1 MADTTNITNS
11 SNSVKSSIDQL
22 SSNMKRLVTI
32 QLAQLSKDSAEYADN
47 MDSAY
52 NTQKKLFD
60 LETKHIK
67 QLKEESK
74 IEEERIRIEEKLAK
88 LDKASIASDKAKEQ
102 IEKRILELK
111 NKHLESEEDLRKE
124 INKLRK
130 EGLDIDEDDIDS
142 QEELVK
148 YLENRKGIL
157 ARNVEITKLQS
168 VELRKQIDYYKKHS
182 ALAGY
187 IGKKWQDV
195 KKATSS
201 LPKEAFKKLESA
213 TRGWISQLAGF
224 YTFGSVLERTKES
237 FRFYRESMWGLGVSL
252 RGANDDLLR
261 IKDNI
266 GAVDQAFKNARV
278 TAAKFGMDTDR
289 VRETMYQLSNKV
301 TFLRKELESGR
312 LVNRF
317 DIDKLEGATEAVTV
331 FARTMRMDVSEA
343 IDMYSESIRKFG
355 LSSKQAFKQMSNLQK
370 STIAFNTILV
380 DSFNDAKKGFSDFEN
395 VAVFADEIGRA
406 MLELQQGTRYWVQD
420 LQMMNTQFNTHINLL
435 IKQGKSQKEALALA
449 KNFQKM
455 LTEPTSQLTKYNVGK
470 ELRKDYLKAIES
482 VGPEATKQQKIEA
495 GALALGLA
503 TKNEKGQIEYLSK
516 EAENKAESA
525 YWFIE
530 ERNKHGRGRDVELT
544 QANYLQ
550 EIAAMTSK
558 GMEKSLEYNARFAG
572 AHDATVA
579 LGQGIGENL
588 DQTIEITRLME
599 DLKKNGLDSMADTKE
614 AIRILK
620 SREIDKKYGGLTED
634 GKATKELMDSFK
646 KSKEGAEWQKA
657 KLEGKTNL
665 TEEQAA
671 LKFREDKITA
681 EMKEVEKLLKNETKI
696 NEETG
701 KAITSDKGLETNTV
715 DNWRAK
721 ILEKVDSINS
731 RLLLATAFMV
741 GGGVLN
747 SLGGLGNLIGGFKSF
762 KAGKMMLEGANAM
775 PKTTP
780 KLPTKVPPNVTGSV
794 GNATSK
800 MNWQTFRNQ
809 HMDVNRAEAKRLF
822 NQYNKAPIDKSA
834 EKALAKV
841 SETVAKSTS
850 NVTKSVTAVE
860 KSSKAVSTLSK
871 AGLGSKVLSKAGPLG
886 LLATAGIAGYQLSQG
901 DTKGVARTGAST
913 AGAVIGGALGSLAG
927 PVGTVIGSTAGSFIG
942 DFIADSLIGEDAF
955 DKKATF
961 EDFSRVTNSLGLL
974 PENVDKAIEEY
985 ASQVQG
991 LSEDSIKDMKE
1002 SLKEQYKKTYIESQK
1017 ANTKNPEAI
1026 LLRKKLEYGNAKQ
1039 AELTQAQ
1046 LQQEKEAYEQLD
1058 ELGKIITNQENL
1070 FKLHDKWFN
1079 FQVENEVRR
1088 LVSDKSLSDKEK
1100 KSMLKNMGKGSATGM
1115 IQQTRDASGVVT
1127 FKVKGNDVV
1136 TATGVGM
1143 FD

>member
-11 SNSVKSSIDQL
+11 TNEVKSSIDKL
-22 SSNMKRLVTI
+22 SSSMKNLVAL
-32 QLAQLSKDSAEYADN
+32 QMAQLTKSSAEYASNID
-47 MDSAY
+47 DASSSF
-52 NTQKKLFD
+52 KKLFD
-60 LETKHIK
+60 LETKHVK
-67 QLKEESK
+67 QLREENR
-74 IEEERIRIEEKLAK
+74 IEEERIKIEEKLAK
-88 LDKASIASDKAKEQ
+88 LKKTSLASDKAKEQ
-102 IEKRILELK
+102 IEKRISELK
-111 NKHLESEEDLRKE
+111 SKRLESEEDLQKE

-130 EGLDIDEDDIDS
+130 EGLDIDEDDVTS

-148 YLENRKGIL
+148 FLENRKGIL
-157 ARNVEITKLQS
+157 ERNLKITKIQS
-168 VELRKQIDYYKKHS
+168 VELEKQIDFYKKHN
-182 ALAGY
+182 ALVGALH
-187 IGKKWQDV
+187 KKWGNV
-195 KKATSS
+195 KKFFSKENIFGKLSDATKSWLTQLGS
-201 LPKEAFKKLESA
+201 LYS
-213 TRGWISQLAGF
+213 
-224 YTFGSVLERTKES
+224 FGRIFEQVKDNINY
-237 FRFYRESMWGLGVSL
+237 YRDSMWGLSVSL
-252 RGANDDLLR
+252 HGTNDGITRLVGDVAEVNKAFVSASVVAAR
-261 IKDNI
+261 F
-266 GAVDQAFKNARV
+266 GVDS
-278 TAAKFGMDTDR
+278 DR
-289 VRETMYQLSNKV
+289 VRETMNQLSNKV
-301 TFLRKELESGR
+301 VFLKKELGETGK

-317 DIDKLEGATEAVTV
+317 DASKVGDMTKVMVV
-331 FARTMRMDVSEA
+331 FAKTMGMDVSEA
-343 IDMYSESIRKFG
+343 VDMYSESIRRFG
-355 LSSKQAFKQMSNLQK
+355 YSSKQAVKQMSRLQAE
-370 STIAFNTILV
+370 TLTFNGMLV
-380 DSFNDAKKGFSDFEN
+380 DFFNSSKKGFNDFEN
-395 VAVFADEIGRA
+395 VTVFANEIGRA
-406 MLELQQGTRYWVQD
+406 MAELQQGTRYWVQD

-435 IKQGKSQKEALALA
+435 IKQGKTQKEALALA
-449 KNFQKM
+449 KNFRKM
-455 LTEPTSQLTKYNVGK
+455 LTEPTSQLAKYNIGK
-470 ELRKDYLKAIES
+470 ELRKRYLSAVES
-482 VGPEATKQQKIEA
+482 AGPNATEQQKREA
-495 GALALGLA
+495 GALAMGLA
-503 TKNEKGQIEYLSK
+503 TKNEKGEVVFENMKMKEIADQLFYLM
-516 EAENKAESA
+516 E
-525 YWFIE
+525 I
-530 ERNKHGRGRDVELT
+530 RNKHGRGRDVELT
-544 QANYLQ
+544 QANIFQDLLGPLKVGT
-550 EIAAMTSK
+550 EVAF
-558 GMEKSLEYNARFAG
+558 EYQHGVTKKR
-572 AHDATVA
+572 DLTVA
-579 LGQGIGENL
+579 STQGVGETATEAL
-588 DQTIEITRLME
+588 
-599 DLKKNGLDSMADTKE
+599 SMAKLMDE
-614 AIRILK
+614 L
-620 SREIDKKYGGLTED
+620 KKYGLENVRDREEAIKLLRTKEFDEFYGGLDEA
-634 GKATKELMDSFK
+634 GKATKELVDSFL
-646 KSKEGAEWQKA
+646 KSKESAEWQKA
-657 KLEGKTNL
+657 KLEGKTDL
-665 TEEQAA
+665 TVEQAA
-671 LKFREDKITA
+671 MKFREDKI
-681 EMKEVEKLLKNETKI
+681 KEAIDGTKEELKNNTKI
-696 NEETG
+696 NEENGEIQTDGQGQEHSLMSDIASNVAKIKESIVSKAALGLGAFGASEILSMASLVAQAAMYKKLALPNLG
-701 KAITSDKGLETNTV
+701 KAIPK
-715 DNWRAK
+715 
-721 ILEKVDSINS
+721 SIP
-731 RLLLATAFMV
+731 T
-741 GGGVLN
+741 
-747 SLGGLGNLIGGFKSF
+747 
-762 KAGKMMLEGANAM
+762 KA
-775 PKTTP
+775 PI
-780 KLPTKVPPNVTGSV
+780 PTKVPPNVTGSV

-800 MNWQTFRNQ
+800 MNWQTFRSQ

-850 NVTKSVTAVE
+850 NVAKSVTAVE

-942 DFIADSLIGEDAF
+942 DFIADSLVSEDAF

-1100 KSMLKNMGKGSATGM
+1100 KSMLKNMGRGSATGM